1 MQPWRH
7 SIQAKV
13 YNAGGALVASSGY
26 IGVTNCLQ
34 GTCSGF
40 SNNFGYS
47 LELLN
52 DIPSLQLRSGYNITQ
67 VHAVQNMNCNYYKV
81 ARVVEF
87 SFESI
92 EIHVTM
98 KRFGNGDNTP
108 LLVPYTT
115 GPLRALNPDDS
126 ATLAVQKGQTM
137 QLVVP
142 TSNNALFAVCSRST
156 NPSTYQ
162 IQMVREVGTWRMD
175 TILPETKVA
184 NATYVEIDFRP
195 LQEVMYDYWAV
206 GFIGKDVEVSVYV
219 MPDELDYTNLS
230 PLSGSDNYME
240 AAITRVGSRNTTAQ
254 NHVRATI
261 WAYNDTTVQG
271 YVTGF
276 NTMSIYDRQLVQVD
290 NQLIQVI
297 VPNTI
302 DATSLK
308 TITVTVEKA
317 IPSAM
322 TAICWYSG
330 NLLITLAQLTTPTCI
345 YNTDTVTSF
354 DVSVP
359 ASSIKN
365 RYFML
370 VGSNIKLVKTSYAT
384 NINSGDSLTIPFVNK
399 QALIKLANFTSY
411 ETLVFQ
417 VRARNSTAFVS
428 CGEIGSVSSRTSVT
442 QVYVANNATI
452 SFEVDRTVLQSYYD
466 KECYLSVS
474 VSVPNV
480 TSLQVTYNGVID
492 WVALEMNIP
501 VASQQATFI
510 RASFGLVAYM
520 TNGYQAGV
528 AISTLN
534 HNTSLSV
541 DVGRFSSNQFNA
553 IEKRLYDTTPERTI
567 LQATILAQY
576 YSAESFV
583 LRFFSSETLNVMLN
597 VATLPAAGVNITTV
611 FINGI
616 DAKYAI
622 QLEISRTEY
631 SWNQALGTRAENTT
645 SITMLRNLRL
655 LNEDLSMSNW
665 TFTQQLIANKLDEV
679 KNGTSYTSRI
689 FATQQGFKTQ
699 TLFIRIPNS
708 VPVTLNQRFTLLGLQ
723 AEYFSTFDKQLYI
736 VQQPVL
742 PTTTASPTPTPT
754 STAKPTTSAAV
765 PITTT
770 AAPVTT
776 VAPTTTLAPT
786 TATPTPTTVAPT
798 TATTKA
804 PTTVAPTTTP
814 APTTTV
820 APTTSAPTTTT
831 VPTNTTTD
839 TPTTTAAPTT
849 TVAPTTTSSPT
860 TTATQQ
866 ITTTTLAPTSTLMST
881 MVTSTTPS
889 HSSVTPT
896 ATTDV
901 TSTTTTVP
909 VTNSDSST
917 TLAPTQAAPTTSA
930 PTSTRATIIPS
941 VPISTSGS
949 TLVSIAT
956 TVSIR
961 VIGNATKIPTPST
974 AGSMMVF
981 STDGAST
988 AIIVT
993 PAKTEVSTGIGIQQA
1008 VLSFSV
1014 TQLSTS
1020 AQLLVT
1026 LFDTTGKE
1034 LASKTVTVSAVGE
1047 FKADVTSLISTIK
1060 RSLSEIRQVVVNG
1073 QQLSFSVT
1081 AVTANAAV
1089 AISPI
1094 VSMSLQLA
1102 PSSGVTAP
1110 VPAPTTDWIYVVM
1123 IAAPSA
1129 GGAAII
1135 VAVLAVCL
1143 VITGIIIYRCKRKRT
1158 AKNVSDDNSD
1168 YML

>member
-1 MQPWRH
+1 M
-7 SIQAKV
+7 QAKV

-34 GTCSGF
+34 GTCSGV
-40 SNNFGYS
+40 SNSFGYS
-47 LELLN
+47 LELLD
-52 DIPSLQLRSGYNITQ
+52 DIPSLKLRSGYNITQ

-92 EIHVTM
+92 EIHVTL

-115 GPLRALNPDDS
+115 GTLRALNPDDS
-126 ATLAVQKGQTM
+126 SALAVQKGQTV

-142 TSNNALFAVCSRST
+142 TSNNVLFAVCSRST
-156 NPSTYQ
+156 SPSTYQ

-195 LQEVMYDYWAV
+195 LQEVTYDYWAV

-230 PLSGSDNYME
+230 PLSGSANYME

-271 YVTGF
+271 FVTGF
-276 NTMSIYDRQLVQVD
+276 NTMSIYDQQLVQVD

-302 DATSLK
+302 DATSLT

-317 IPSAM
+317 IPSTM

-330 NLLITLAQLTTPTCI
+330 NLLITLVQLTTPTCI

-370 VGSNIKLVKTSYAT
+370 VGSNIASVKTSYAT

-411 ETLVFQ
+411 ETLAFQ
-417 VRARNSTAFVS
+417 VRARNSTAVVT
-428 CGEIGSVSSRTSVT
+428 CGEIGSVSRRTSVT

-452 SFEVDRTVLQSYYD
+452 SFEIDRTILQSYYD

-520 TNGYQAGV
+520 SNGYQAGV

-541 DVGRFSSNQFNA
+541 DVGRFSSNQFTA
-553 IEKRLYDTTPERTI
+553 IDKRLHDTTPERTI

-576 YSAESFV
+576 YSSESFV
-583 LRFFSSETLNVMLN
+583 LRFFSSETLNVMIS
-597 VATLPAAGVNITTV
+597 VATLPAASVNITTV
-611 FINGI
+611 FINGT

-665 TFTQQLIANKLDEV
+665 TFTPQLIANKLDEV

-689 FATQQGFKTQ
+689 FTTQQGFKTQ

-708 VPVTLNQRFTLLGLQ
+708 VPVTLYQRFTLLGLQ
-723 AEYFSTFDKQLYI
+723 AEYFSTFDKQLYV

-765 PITTT
+765 LITTT
-770 AAPVTT
+770 AAPITT

-786 TATPTPTTVAPT
+786 TTATPAPT
-798 TATTKA
+798 PASTMTAA
-804 PTTVAPTTTP
+804 PTTVAPTTTKALTTVAP
-814 APTTTV
+814 STTLAPTTVATTKTAAPTTTV
-820 APTTSAPTTTT
+820 LTTIS
-831 VPTNTTTD
+831 
-839 TPTTTAAPTT
+839 APTT
-849 TVAPTTTSSPT
+849 TVAPTTTAAPT
-860 TTATQQ
+860 TTDSPA
-866 ITTTTLAPTSTLMST
+866 TSTIIP
-881 MVTSTTPS
+881 STTPS
-889 HSSVTPT
+889 RSSATPT
-896 ATTDV
+896 V
-901 TSTTTTVP
+901 TSTTTTSTSPTTTVSTIANP
-909 VTNSDSST
+909 TT
-917 TLAPTQAAPTTSA
+917 TLFPTQAAPTTSA
-930 PTSTRATIIPS
+930 PTTTRATTPS
-941 VPISTSGS
+941 VPVSTTGS
-949 TLVSIAT
+949 TLISIAT

-988 AIIVT
+988 TITVT

-1073 QQLSFSVT
+1073 QQVSFSVT

-1102 PSSGVTAP
+1102 PSAGVAAP